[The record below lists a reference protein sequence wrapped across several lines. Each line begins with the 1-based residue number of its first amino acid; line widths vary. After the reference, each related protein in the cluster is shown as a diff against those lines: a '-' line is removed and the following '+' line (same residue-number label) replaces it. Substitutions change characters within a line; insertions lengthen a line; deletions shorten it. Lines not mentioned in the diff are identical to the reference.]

1 VGKIIAIDYG
11 LKRTGIAYSDE
22 QIPIA
27 HPLKTVTTPLLWD
40 FLNKFFSENTVKTVI
55 LGLPKKLDGSSTDST
70 PHVMGFKKK
79 LIREFPAKDIVM
91 LDERFTSKI
100 AKQSLFLSGI
110 SKKKKREKGIIDE
123 VAAVILLQDY
133 LSTIS

>member
-1 VGKIIAIDYG
+1 MGKIIAIDYG

-22 QIPIA
+22 LIPIA
-27 HPLKTVTTPLLWD
+27 HPLKTVQTHLIWD
-40 FLNKFFSENTVKTVI
+40 FLNIYFSDNLVKTVV
-55 LGLPKKLDGSSTDST
+55 LGFPKKLDGTSTDST
-70 PHVMGFKKK
+70 PHVMGFKRK
-79 LIREFPAKDIVM
+79 LNREFPLKSIVM